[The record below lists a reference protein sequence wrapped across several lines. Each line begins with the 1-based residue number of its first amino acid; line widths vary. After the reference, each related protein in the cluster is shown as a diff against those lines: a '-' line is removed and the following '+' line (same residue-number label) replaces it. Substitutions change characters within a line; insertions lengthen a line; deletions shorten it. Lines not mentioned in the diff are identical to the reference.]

1 MSDSFRV
8 QLRPSKALALA
19 VGVGHLLALAAAGV
33 GLPPVAGAFATAGLA
48 LSLVHYWR
56 WATHRAPTSVAA
68 IEVWP
73 DGRLAIAGP
82 AAAWRPAALR
92 HAAVPAGWLTIL
104 VARDDA
110 GRARCAVILPDAL
123 DPDAFRRLRV
133 MLRWRATPDS
143 GSPPAAADDVRG

>member
-1 MSDSFRV
+1 MNASLRV

-19 VGVGHLLALAAAGV
+19 VGAGHALALAAAGA
-33 GLPPVAGAFATAGLA
+33 GLPPVAGAFAAAGLV

-56 WATHRAPTSVAA
+56 WATQRVPSSVAA
-68 IEVWP
+68 IEIWP

-92 HAAVPAGWLTIL
+92 HAAVPAAWLTVL

-110 GRARCAVILPDAL
+110 GDSRCAVILPDAL

-133 MLRWRATPDS
+133 LLKWRAAPD
-143 GSPPAAADDVRG
+143 GTSPPTAADDARR